1 MVLVEVG
8 RPSILAR
15 LNTGEEEEEDID
27 AKR

>member
-15 LNTGEEEEEDID
+15 LNTGEEGEDDIE